1 MSEKQ
6 WLENNRYYPAIDETK
21 LTSIFY
27 FSLVWNIFEK
37 ECCDKYAEIGFHPRC
52 LSKLLSDKV
61 NMALV
66 DTVFMYFKNRYVVN
80 AKINSIFN
88 GFQFGRENNDGQVY
102 KDFTRK
108 VLINHNPSNQ
118 EKLQAL
124 LYIAFRLR
132 NNLFH
137 GIKEVEKLY
146 EQNENFKQINSLLMA
161 IIEQKSHCR

>member
-6 WLENNRYYPAIDETK
+6 WLESNRYYPTIEEEK
-21 LTSIFY
+21 LKSIFY

-52 LSKLLSDKV
+52 LSKLLYDKV
-61 NMALV
+61 NMVLL
-66 DTVFMYFKNRYVVN
+66 DTVFMYFKNRYVTN

-88 GFQFGRENNDGQVY
+88 DFQFGRENNDGQIY

-108 VLINHNPSNQ
+108 VLTNHNPSNQ

-137 GIKEVEKLY
+137 GSKKVEKLY

-161 IIEQKSHCR
+161 IIEQKSYCR

>member
-6 WLENNRYYPAIDETK
+6 WLEQNIHYETIDEKK
-21 LTSIFY
+21 LESIFY

-37 ECCDKYAEIGFHPRC
+37 ECCDKYAEIRFHPRC
-52 LSKLLSDKV
+52 LAKLLSDKV
-61 NMALV
+61 
-66 DTVFMYFKNRYVVN
+66 DITIIDGVFIYFKNRYV
-80 AKINSIFN
+80 ATTKINSIFN
-88 GFQFGRENNDGQVY
+88 NFQFGRENNDGQVY

-108 VLINHNPSNQ
+108 VLINHHPSSQ

-146 EQNENFKQINSLLMA
+146 EQNENFKQINSLLIA
-161 IIEQKSHCR
+161 IIEQKSYCR